1 METPEIKIGRQLNT
15 FIQKSCSTWKDN
27 QTPQNNVAIRR
38 KHHPAKHRFP
48 CLKPDPK
55 ATESTGKKVRV
66 EQKKIKDKTRQGHIL
81 LFEKRKDNKAWH
93 IYNIHCESLAK
104 RREKTYDM

>member
-1 METPEIKIGRQLNT
+1 METPEIKIERQLNT
-15 FIQKSCSTWKDN
+15 FIQKNCSTWKDN

-48 CLKPDPK
+48 CLKPNPK

-66 EQKKIKDKTRQGHIL
+66 EQKKRKDKTRQGHIL
-81 LFEKRKDNKAWH
+81 SSLKKERTTKQG